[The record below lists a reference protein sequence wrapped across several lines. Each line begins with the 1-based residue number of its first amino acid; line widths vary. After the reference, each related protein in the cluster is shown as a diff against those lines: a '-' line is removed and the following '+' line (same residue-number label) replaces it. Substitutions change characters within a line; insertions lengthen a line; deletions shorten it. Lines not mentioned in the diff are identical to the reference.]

1 MMMAPLENVATG
13 LASLGRFEDNYI
25 VHASEGETVIPK
37 EVLDANPKL
46 KSNLFKQMKAVGIEN
61 PESYVVGNELN
72 SRNPVTGQP
81 EFFFKGL
88 KKFLPTIGAIVGNII
103 APGIGGAIGSG
114 LGSLAAGQPVDKALV
129 NAGVAYVGGKYV
141 APEIDKAVAGFS
153 GTSSVPTIGSTIG
166 SGQAFTPAAFQTGTS
181 TLSSGLSGALSGAG
195 ATIPQV
201 ITAGLSPILGKEIAK
216 LAEAPKVEE
225 EGLSKQQIVDNY
237 YAALA
242 RGENPE
248 RPPELALP
256 PQEQLI
262 GLEKQKPSTDPKK
275 LLADV
280 DYEALLNNI
289 LNRNMFLRAS
299 YGGYIT
305 GPGGPRDDKIP
316 TLLSNTEFVQTGKA
330 VAGADPTGGN
340 NPDRGAVVM
349 EGIMRA
355 FEKRADKNARM
366 A

>member
-46 KSNLFKQMKAVGIEN
+46 KTNLFKQMKAVGIEN
-61 PESYVVGNELN
+61 PESYIVGNELN

-114 LGSLAAGQPVDKALV
+114 LGSLAAGQKVDQALL
-129 NAGVAYVGGKYV
+129 NAGLAYVGGKYV
-141 APEIDKAVAGFS
+141 APELEAAFTNPATKGIPTLGSVS
-153 GTSSVPTIGSTIG
+153 GIG
-166 SGQAFTPAAFQTGTS
+166 QQFTPAAFQTGTS
-181 TLSSGLSGALSGAG
+181 TLSSGLAGALSGAG

-201 ITAGLSPILGKEIAK
+201 LVAGASPLLGEELVK
-216 LAEAPKVEE
+216 LAQPPEVKA

-242 RGENPE
+242 RGENPDV
-248 RPPELALP
+248 PPELVRP
-256 PQEQLI
+256 PKDSLLNIER
-262 GLEKQKPSTDPKK
+262 TK
-275 LLADV
+275 LRPTEEDILYNP
-280 DYEALLNNI
+280 DYEALLNNV
-289 LNRNMFLRAS
+289 LQRKMFLNANT
-299 YGGYIT
+299 GGYIT

-340 NPDRGAVVM
+340 NPDRGAKVM

-355 FEKRADKNARM
+355 FERRADQNARM
-366 A
+366 T

>member
-46 KSNLFKQMKAVGIEN
+46 KTNLFKQMKAVGIKN
-61 PESYVVGNELN
+61 PESYIVGNELN

-88 KKFLPTIGAIVGNII
+88 KKFLPTIGAIVGNIL
-103 APGIGGAIGSG
+103 AGPVGGAIGSG
-114 LGSLAAGQPVDKALV
+114 LGSLAGGQKVDQALV
-129 NAGVAYVGGKYV
+129 NAGLAFVGGKYV
-141 APEIDKAVAGFS
+141 APELDAAFMNPATKGIPTLG
-153 GTSSVPTIGSTIG
+153 SVTGIG
-166 SGQAFTPAAFQTGTS
+166 QQFTPAAFQTGTS
-181 TLSSGLSGALSGAG
+181 TLSSGLGSALSGAS

-201 ITAGLSPILGKEIAK
+201 LVAGASPLLGEELVK
-216 LAEAPKVEE
+216 LAQPPEVKA

-248 RPPELALP
+248 VPPELARP
-256 PQEQLI
+256 PQDSLLNIER
-262 GLEKQKPSTDPKK
+262 TK
-275 LLADV
+275 LRPTEEDILYNP
-280 DYEALLNNI
+280 DYEALLNNV
-289 LNRNMFLRAS
+289 LQRKMFLNANT
-299 YGGYIT
+299 GGYIT

-340 NPDRGAVVM
+340 NPDRGAKVM

-355 FEKRADKNARM
+355 FERRADQNARM